1 MQLLLVLSPHV
12 FVTERKED
20 KELGW
25 TVKLLY
31 GGSLTEA
38 ADAESGGAGAGGGAA
53 EPVAVGRAVTGA
65 VVSGAGRARVVL
77 EAHDG
82 EERED

>member
-1 MQLLLVLSPHV
+1 MLLVLSPHV
-12 FVTERKED
+12 FVTERKEN
-20 KELGW
+20 KELGR

-38 ADAESGGAGAGGGAA
+38 ADAESGSAGARGGAA

-82 EERED
+82 EEGED

>member
-1 MQLLLVLSPHV
+1 MLVLSPHV

-20 KELGW
+20 KELLGR
-25 TVKLLY
+25 TVKVLY

-65 VVSGAGRARVVL
+65 VVSGSGRARVVL